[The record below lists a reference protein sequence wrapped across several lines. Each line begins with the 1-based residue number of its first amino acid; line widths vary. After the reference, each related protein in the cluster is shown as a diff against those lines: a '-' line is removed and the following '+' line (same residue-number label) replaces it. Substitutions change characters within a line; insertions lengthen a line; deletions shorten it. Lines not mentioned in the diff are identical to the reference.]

1 MVLDTFHDANDGTR
15 RVIGG
20 GVAVVGGSVVVGT
33 DRCGYFELI
42 SVS

>member
-1 MVLDTFHDANDGTR
+1 MNKSIPKSTKAII
-15 RVIGG
+15 IGG